1 MPRRPLVSIP
11 PWHSCPWHSA
21 ADVVEHRD
29 MATIVRDRVQEMV
42 KKGMTLAQVK
52 DAKPTL
58 DYDPLYGQA
67 NRATDRFVESV
78 YKSLSAKK

>member
-1 MPRRPLVSIP
+1 VIL
-11 PWHSCPWHSA
+11 
-21 ADVVEHRD
+21 
-29 MATIVRDRVQEMV
+29 TV

-67 NRATDRFVESV
+67 NGATDRFVEQV